1 MKGKHSTFNIQQPTA
16 FGRWSSARAIIG
28 CSMLNVECWM
38 SFLCFSLCPEAFG
51 STNDTTNTDNFISP
65 PPVVRE
71 TALGFY
77 NAGTERLLAGKFD
90 DAETLLESSLARQDE
105 RVQPAAL
112 FNLGHVRF
120 AQGIEELKKSPPG
133 TARRSQAAMQGGA
146 AAIQKAEDALAG
158 NDIQQMVDAY
168 LAGRGTRKEMRAATV
183 AVQRAMEQYGKT
195 LVKWRRALGDFKSAT
210 ELDPADTNASHNA
223 EVVKQAIAKLV
234 DRLREMQQVATNL
247 GGKKS
252 ELDQL
257 MKQLKGKIPA
267 PDMPPGASGG
277 EVDEEGD
284 DDKPPSPESLTGLE
298 ESDKGGGGQEMSL
311 KISPEQAGQLMN
323 SLQPDG
329 KQLPMAPGELGR
341 PKDRSGRIW

>member
-1 MKGKHSTFNIQQPTA
+1 MKGKHSTSNIQPRTPNGGA
-16 FGRWSSARAIIG
+16 SEGPSAIG
-28 CSMLNVECWM
+28 CWKFSVGGSMLVF
-38 SFLCFSLCPEAFG
+38 SFIVLSAALGA
-51 STNDTTNTDNFISP
+51 TNDAPDASRSTP
-65 PPVVRE
+65 PEQSE
-71 TALGFY
+71 TARGFY
-77 NAGTERLLAGKFD
+77 NAGTEKLQAGKLN
-90 DAETLLESSLARQDE
+90 DAEALLESSLARQDE

-120 AQGIEELKKSPPG
+120 AQGIEEFKKSPTG
-133 TARRSQAAMQGGA
+133 TTRRSQAAMQDSA
-146 AAIQKAEDALAG
+146 AAIQKAEDALTG

-168 LAGRGTRKEMRAATV
+168 LAGRGTRQEVRAATK

-195 LVKWRRALGDFKSAT
+195 LVKWRRALNDFESSA
-210 ELDPADTNASHNA
+210 ELNPADTNASHNA
-223 EVVKQAIAKLV
+223 EVIAQAIAKLV
-234 DRLREMQQVATNL
+234 DSLREMQQVATRL

-277 EVDEEGD
+277 EEDEEGD
-284 DDKPPSPESLTGLE
+284 DGKPPSPESLTGLE
-298 ESDKGGGGQEMSL
+298 ESDKGGGGQEMSQ

-329 KQLPMAPGELGR
+329 KQLPMAPGELGQ